1 MLGLLM
7 KKEYI
12 LDVLNK
18 RTSFDARLYDS
29 DVRGKIGLI
38 ESGTNKLYG
47 YVNMVD
53 VHQITYEDYVK
64 WHISDNYD
72 LDLVALKLQNN
83 NMIKRNAY
91 AYDFENQVLLSHLQ
105 LLILVT
111 LVKFGLN
118 SILTIQT
125 KASFKKAYFK
135 EWVYERN
142 SYSRYL

>member
-91 AYDFENQVLLSHLQ
+91 AYDFENQVLLSAPTIVNLSHVSK
-105 LLILVT
+105 IWVE
-111 LVKFGLN
+111 FDPNN
-118 SILTIQT
+118 SNKGFVQESL
-125 KASFKKAYFK
+125 F
-135 EWVYERN
+135 
-142 SYSRYL
+142 

>member
-53 VHQITYEDYVK
+53 VHQITYK
-64 WHISDNYD
+64 WP
-72 LDLVALKLQNN
+72 
-83 NMIKRNAY
+83 IKSAWETSSMT
-91 AYDFENQVLLSHLQ
+91 AQQPAGSKVLML
-105 LLILVT
+105 
-111 LVKFGLN
+111 
-118 SILTIQT
+118 
-125 KASFKKAYFK
+125 
-135 EWVYERN
+135 ERWVWT
-142 SYSRYL
+142 

>member
-12 LDVLNK
+12 LDILNK

-47 YVNMVD
+47 YVTMVD

-64 WHISDNYD
+64 WHISDDYD
-72 LDLVALKLQNN
+72 LDLVALKLQNDI
-83 NMIKRNAY
+83 MIKRNAY
-91 AYDFENQVLLSHLQ
+91 AYDFENPVLLSAPIIVNPNHVSR
-105 LLILVT
+105 IWVE
-111 LVKFGLN
+111 FDPDN
-118 SILTIQT
+118 SNKGFVQESL
-125 KASFKKAYFK
+125 F
-135 EWVYERN
+135 
-142 SYSRYL
+142 